1 MFLHPRDVFGFRYV
15 DKVVL
20 KSNNKESWEGFC
32 LVRVWRPLCLS
43 CYLNLDRY
51 YVLCVDFADK
61 CIYRCTYGQRTVS
74 RFLDVYRYCLSCSY
88 TLQHPANL
96 KNVFQHTDTTFPS
109 PIMMVINFM
118 VFIFIQSARLTF
130 CPACGLLELDDDKKL
145 HSLAR
150 DVSGRMSIW
159 GGQHRQARKN
169 FMNLHY
175 LCIRLNLEYHKNE
188 QSLPCSFYKSNVV
201 NLLKIPHQG
210 LTSKGFVSSYV
221 AFSARNKNMIS
232 YFTLWLPYFMLW
244 GNVKS
249 VRKLMLRYHNGNER
263 MKMVS
268 GVYLVS
274 VMLNN
279 SKAQIY
285 LGDKQANGPS

>member
-1 MFLHPRDVFGFRYV
+1 MYIQIENSIQISRCLQILFVLFLYFIASSKSQKCFSTYRHNISKSHNDGNKFYGFYFHPVGQI
-15 DKVVL
+15 
-20 KSNNKESWEGFC
+20 NI
-32 LVRVWRPLCLS
+32 LS
-43 CYLNLDRY
+43 SLWF
-51 YVLCVDFADK
+51 V
-61 CIYRCTYGQRTVS
+61 
-74 RFLDVYRYCLSCSY
+74 
-88 TLQHPANL
+88 
-96 KNVFQHTDTTFPS
+96 
-109 PIMMVINFM
+109 
-118 VFIFIQSARLTF
+118 
-130 CPACGLLELDDDKKL
+130 ELDDDKKL

-210 LTSKGFVSSYV
+210 LASKGFVSSYV

-274 VMLNN
+274 VMLILKPRYIQET
-279 SKAQIY
+279 SRPTDHHDSVSVGWLCVTIAGGGQTPDTSS
-285 LGDKQANGPS
+285 GSTFP